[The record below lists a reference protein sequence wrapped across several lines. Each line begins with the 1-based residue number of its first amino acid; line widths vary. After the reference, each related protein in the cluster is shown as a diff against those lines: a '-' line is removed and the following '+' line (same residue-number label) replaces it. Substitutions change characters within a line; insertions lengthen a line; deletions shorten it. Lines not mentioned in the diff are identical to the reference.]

1 MPSQQGPKINKT
13 DAEAG
18 FDVALPPGELLPEH
32 YLDRKLS
39 IRRGQWILLLGLISG
54 TALTLCFNVP
64 DLSWLAFIGLV
75 PWVVGTVACAS
86 TTWAMLGS
94 FLLGLAFW
102 MVNVH
107 WVIPIT
113 VAGYLGQCV
122 YLSAYFLLAGWLLR
136 HCYRRRRLPFFLLL
150 PIIWVGLELLRG
162 HVITGFSWL
171 VLGHSQ
177 YRWIR
182 LIQVADL
189 TGAYG
194 VSFIVAMTNG
204 LIVDLLLQPLFLR
217 TKSGSKPSVVVAMG
231 VITLAGL
238 AAFALVY
245 GTKQMHSGKLRPGP
259 KVAVIQENFPI
270 SVTRAPENDADVF
283 EKHRRL
289 TLEASQRY
297 KPDLIVWPESMA
309 QPFLYPGMREL
320 EARADQQFPGFE
332 TIIDGLRDAIVPQ
345 DAATMRYYR
354 TAQYVQGEL
363 SKLAQETKSH
373 LLVGSACRFFYSRAN
388 SRQIE
393 TMQRNSAFLCR
404 PDGLIMHQR
413 YDKVHLVPF
422 GEYLPL
428 RKSFPAVYRLILA
441 LSPYGGFDHTIEEGS
456 VLEVF
461 SFSTKDGK
469 SSFRFA
475 TPICYEGT
483 VPDLC
488 RKFVLPVSEPNID
501 KIDFLVNISNDGW
514 FNASWELSQHL
525 VSYVFRAVENRVPIA
540 RAVNTGISGFVDST
554 GRLHNLV
561 SKNGRTRGV
570 AGISSAQLQI
580 DSRISLYS
588 RTGDWFALLCG
599 LGALMI
605 FVDSMLGPWKRRW
618 ARVMLIL
625 MTAVMLV
632 DAIGRWLL

>member
-1 MPSQQGPKINKT
+1 MPSEQGSKTNKT
-13 DAEAG
+13 DAG
-18 FDVALPPGELLPEH
+18 SSFGGALPPGELLPEH

-39 IRRGQWILLLGLISG
+39 IRSGRRILLLGLISG

-64 DLSWLAFIGLV
+64 GLSWLAFIGLV

-86 TTWAMLGS
+86 VTWAMLGS
-94 FLLGLAFW
+94 FLLGLGFW

-122 YLSAYFLLAGWLLR
+122 YLSTYFLLAGWLLR
-136 HCYRRRRLPFFLLL
+136 HCYQRRRLPFFLLL

-171 VLGHSQ
+171 LLGHSQ

-182 LIQVADL
+182 LIQIADL

-217 TKSGSKPSVVVAMG
+217 TKSGSKPSVVVAVG
-231 VITLAGL
+231 VIALAGL

-245 GTKQMHSGKLRPGP
+245 GSKQMDWGEFRPGP
-259 KVAVIQENFPI
+259 RVAVIQENFPI
-270 SVTRAPENDADVF
+270 TVTAAPENDLEVF

-289 TLEASQRY
+289 SLEASQRY

-309 QPFLYPGMREL
+309 QPYLYPKVIE
-320 EARADQQFPGFE
+320 Q
-332 TIIDGLRDAIVPQ
+332 
-345 DAATMRYYR
+345 AAK
-354 TAQYVQGEL
+354 AGEL
-363 SKLAQETKSH
+363 PAFTTLLNGLPDTIEPLSEYSLQDFRNAEYVREEVQKLAQQIRTH
-373 LLVGSACRFFYSRAN
+373 LLVGSSSRFFRTETN
-388 SRQIE
+388 SQQINSL
-393 TMQRNSAFLCR
+393 QRNSAYLCL
-404 PDGLIMHQR
+404 PNGLISHQR

-422 GEYLPL
+422 GEYLPF
-428 RKSFPAVYRLILA
+428 RKSFPALYRLILA

-456 VLEVF
+456 ILEVF
-461 SFSTKDGK
+461 SFTTGGQ
-469 SSFRFA
+469 SSYRFA

-488 RKFVLPVSEPNID
+488 RKFVLPVSGP

-525 VSYVFRAVENRVPIA
+525 VTYVFRAVENRVPIA

-561 SKNGRTRGV
+561 SKDGRRRGV

-588 RTGDWFALLCG
+588 RRGDWFALLCG
-599 LGALMI
+599 LGALII
-605 FVDSMLGPWKRRW
+605 FVDSMLGPWKHRW
-618 ARVMLIL
+618 PRIMLIL